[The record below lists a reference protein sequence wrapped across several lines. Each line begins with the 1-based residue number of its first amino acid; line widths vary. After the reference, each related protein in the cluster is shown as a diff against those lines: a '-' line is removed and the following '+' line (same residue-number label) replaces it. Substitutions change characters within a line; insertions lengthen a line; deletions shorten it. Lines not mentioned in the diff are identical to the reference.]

1 MTDTTTTVDRIAL
14 GLSGALFVLG
24 IVVMGV
30 LELLAGKPYSPAPL
44 TNDAGEVIATP
55 LLDPTLRT
63 GIVIAALLVLAVWG
77 AYKLATPMATDAAD
91 RAEMTAD

>member
-1 MTDTTTTVDRIAL
+1 MTDTTTIVDRIAL

-30 LELLAGKPYSPAPL
+30 LELLAGKPYSPTAL

-55 LLDPTLRT
+55 LIDPTLRT

-77 AYKLATPMATDAAD
+77 AYKLVTPMATDAAD
-91 RAEMTAD
+91 RAEMPAD

>member
-30 LELLAGKPYSPAPL
+30 LELLAGKPYSPVPL

-55 LLDPTLRT
+55 LIDPTLRT

-77 AYKLATPMATDAAD
+77 AYKLVTPMATDAAD

>member
-1 MTDTTTTVDRIAL
+1 MTDTTTIVDRIAL

-30 LELLAGKPYSPAPL
+30 LELLAGKPYSPVPL
-44 TNDAGEVIATP
+44 TNDAGDVIATP
-55 LLDPTLRT
+55 LIDPTLRT

-77 AYKLATPMATDAAD
+77 AYKLVTPMATDAAD

>member
-1 MTDTTTTVDRIAL
+1 MTDTTTIVDRIAL
-14 GLSGALFVLG
+14 GLSGALFMLG

-30 LELLAGKPYSPAPL
+30 LELLAGKPYSPVPL
-44 TNDAGEVIATP
+44 TNDAGDVIATP
-55 LLDPTLRT
+55 LIDPTLRT

-77 AYKLATPMATDAAD
+77 AYKLVTPMATDAAD